1 MFGYAAMGN
10 LKFRGTRDNS
20 PQHAPVRK
28 RFNLRL
34 VPHTGLDQNALL
46 VSLLILQPPCVWYCS
61 KKLEAM
67 LTNPLERPRFLKISS
82 MQLGMQ
88 YWKPHRGISTSKVL
102 DVSSQP
108 LQNTIQVVGRNSV
121 VIPTSN
127 KNPDIHSFRRKTNA
141 ATVISH
147 SVAMVSYGPNCF
159 LCIFFLL
166 DPHEVGTLNLQNKRG
181 ASNKQ
186 SLNSSLSWS

>member
-1 MFGYAAMGN
+1 MPPW
-10 LKFRGTRDNS
+10 KSEIQGTRDNS

-46 VSLLILQPPCVWYCS
+46 VSLLILQPPCFGIAAKNWRQCLQIRLKDHGFSKFRQCS
-61 KKLEAM
+61 WACSIGSLIEG
-67 LTNPLERPRFLKISS
+67 FLH
-82 MQLGMQ
+82 
-88 YWKPHRGISTSKVL
+88 PKVL